1 MEKAWHG
8 VLWENV
14 ESKQAK
20 GLAVFL
26 KPQTPTRWMEYLKWE
41 SGPGT
46 LGNPGWSLIEETP
59 VWGGKVGR
67 AGYIRQTLQQHPHEG
82 PEQGRVLA
90 VLLGCMV
97 WELKGG
103 A

>member
-1 MEKAWHG
+1 
-8 VLWENV
+8 
-14 ESKQAK
+14 
-20 GLAVFL
+20 
-26 KPQTPTRWMEYLKWE
+26 MEYLKWE

-46 LGNPGWSLIEETP
+46 LENLGWSLIEETP
-59 VWGGKVGR
+59 VWGGKVVR
-67 AGYIRQTLQQHPHEG
+67 AGYIRQTLQQG
-82 PEQGRVLA
+82 GVLA